1 MKAVIDTNVLLVA
14 NEQHSDVSPECIETC
29 IKILMRMKESGVTVI
44 DDSYLILKEYRNKT
58 STTPEKGV
66 GDVFLKHLLQNK
78 SNVARVVQVQITEV
92 AEHFFTEF
100 PDINIESQ
108 FDGPDRKFI
117 AVSNAHPDKPEVWQ
131 AADCKWLDWSQTL
144 EDCGLRIK
152 FLCPNDICKF
162 YQKKFPGKA
171 VPSLPN

>member
-78 SNVARVVQVQITEV
+78 SNVGRVEQVQIREV
-92 AEHFFTEF
+92 AEHSFKQL
-100 PDINIESQ
+100 PDINIEC
-108 FDGPDRKFI
+108 RL
-117 AVSNAHPDKPEVWQ
+117 V
-131 AADCKWLDWSQTL
+131 
-144 EDCGLRIK
+144 
-152 FLCPNDICKF
+152 
-162 YQKKFPGKA
+162 
-171 VPSLPN
+171 VP